1 MKVSDLAKGERH
13 EKVMVY
19 GESGSGKTCL
29 ASGFPGP
36 VHYSDFDGKISS
48 VIGFLSKNNPAR
60 LQEIE
65 YDPFTDVTKAKGVRP
80 FKAFLERLTLLEKEV
95 AAGKY
100 KTVVIDSMTTLSD
113 ALMENV
119 MAENPGIKGPVAG
132 VPGMQHY
139 LVLTF
144 QFKQLIKRLLA
155 LPCNVVM
162 LGHIKVDKD
171 ENTGRITYRPM
182 LSGQLPEQVPILFE
196 EVYRAFVET
205 KEGKTTHYAQTRPQ
219 GGYVART
226 QKTNLPDKIE
236 LSYESI
242 KKGSL

>member
-1 MKVSDLAKGERH
+1 MKLSDLAKGERH
-13 EKVMVY
+13 EKIMVY
-19 GESGSGKTCL
+19 GNSGAGKTCA
-29 ASGFPGP
+29 ASTFPGP
-36 VHYSDFDGKISS
+36 IHYSDFDGKISS
-48 VIGFLSKNNPAR
+48 VIGFLTKNNPPK

-65 YDPFTDVTKAKGVRP
+65 YDSFTDVTKAKGIRP
-80 FKAFLERLTLLEKEV
+80 YKAFLERLATLEKEV
-95 AAGKY
+95 PGKY
-100 KTVVIDSMTTLSD
+100 KTVVIDSLTTLSD
-113 ALMENV
+113 SLMENII
-119 MAENPGIKGPVAG
+119 AENPGIKGPVPG

-139 LVLTF
+139 LLLGF

-171 ENTGRITYRPM
+171 ENSGRIVYRPM

-196 EVYRAFVET
+196 EVYHAFVET
-205 KEGKTTHYAQTRPQ
+205 KEGKTTYYAQTRPQ

-226 QKTNLPDKIE
+226 QKVNLPDKIE